1 MQLSE
6 KYKEYREF
14 DVSSEGPSSGITSGS
29 GKINKRD
36 HVTNHNKQNR
46 MDLVKT
52 KYKQEM

>member
-14 DVSSEGPSSGITSGS
+14 DVSSEASSSGITNGA

-36 HVTNHNKQNR
+36 PVTNHNKQNQGFSQNK
-46 MDLVKT
+46 V
-52 KYKQEM
+52 